1 MMHFRFI
8 YESSMELKG
17 PGEIMR
23 YYRVLR
29 GFSVRQLADML
40 HIVPATVLA
49 YEQERSLMPY
59 ETAVAVTDALQI
71 PNKIIFDDFCAFIRF
86 PYTERLQITRNEYK
100 LSQFEFADRAGISF
114 DIYSK
119 WESGYRRP
127 SRKMYL
133 KLKAVYPEI

>member
-1 MMHFRFI
+1 MHFRFI
-8 YESSMELKG
+8 YESSRELNG

-59 ETAVAVTDALQI
+59 ETAVAVTEALQI
-71 PNKIIFDDFCAFIRF
+71 PNKIIFDDFCALLNLR
-86 PYTERLQITRNEYK
+86 YK
-100 LSQFEFADRAGISF
+100 
-114 DIYSK
+114 
-119 WESGYRRP
+119 
-127 SRKMYL
+127 
-133 KLKAVYPEI
+133 